1 MNKVIEE
8 FRQKLIWY
16 DYVSIKDLIG
26 MMNRYIFQR
35 ETPKLSP
42 PRNSY

>member
-26 MMNRYIFQR
+26 MRNRYKFQR